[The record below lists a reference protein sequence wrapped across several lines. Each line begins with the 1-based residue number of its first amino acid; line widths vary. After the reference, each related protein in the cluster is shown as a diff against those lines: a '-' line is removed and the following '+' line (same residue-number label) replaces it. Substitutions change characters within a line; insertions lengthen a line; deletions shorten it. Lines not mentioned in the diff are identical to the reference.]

1 MSLSIRLTR
10 AGARKKPFYRVVVAD
25 KRMPRDGRFIEKIG
39 YYNPL
44 LAEKSERVTLD
55 GERAQHWIARGA
67 QPSRRVALFLHQ
79 IGIGEKPAIPKQTK
93 KSLPRKKELERR
105 EAALKAKEEKTETKV
120 EEKTEAKTEE
130 KTEEKV
136 EAKTE
141 EKTETKVEEKTE
153 AKTEEKVEA
162 KTEEKVEANTEEK
175 QDDSEK
181 PVADG

>member
-10 AGARKKPFYRVVVAD
+10 TGAHKKPFYRVVVAD

-44 LAEKSERVTLD
+44 LAEKSERVTID

-120 EEKTEAKTEE
+120 EA
-130 KTEEKV
+130 
-136 EAKTE
+136 
-141 EKTETKVEEKTE
+141 KTE

-162 KTEEKVEANTEEK
+162 NTEEKVEANTEEKVEANTEEK

>member
-44 LAEKSERVTLD
+44 LADKSERVTLD

-79 IGIGEKPAIPKQTK
+79 IGIGEKPAIPQQTK
-93 KSLPRKKELERR
+93 KSLPRKKELKRR
-105 EAALKAKEEKTETKV
+105 EAALKAKEEKPEIKTEEKV
-120 EEKTEAKTEE
+120 EEKTEGKTEG
-130 KTEEKV
+130 
-136 EAKTE
+136 
-141 EKTETKVEEKTE
+141 KTE
-153 AKTEEKVEA
+153 AKAEEEVEEETEA
-162 KTEEKVEANTEEK
+162 K